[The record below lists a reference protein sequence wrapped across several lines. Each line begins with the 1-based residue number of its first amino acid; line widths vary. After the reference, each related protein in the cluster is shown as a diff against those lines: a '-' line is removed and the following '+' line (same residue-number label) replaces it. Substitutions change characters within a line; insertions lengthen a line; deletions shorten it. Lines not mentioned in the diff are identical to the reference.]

1 MPHVLDWH
9 NKTLTSSF
17 KDTVLHHLLLVV
29 AKVFFFFLALLIRKK
44 LSKSK
49 ALHSYIEFLVTVLI
63 DPLTSKSQ

>member
-17 KDTVLHHLLLVV
+17 KDTASASLT
-29 AKVFFFFLALLIRKK
+29 ACGRKGFCFFLALLIRKK

-49 ALHSYIEFLVTVLI
+49 ALHSYFEFLVTALI